1 MAVVTERY
9 KPGIKDMFQ
18 IPIVGGG
25 RINPAGDKVVYSL
38 MYLDNFRD
46 NQVKASIHLFDTQTN
61 KTYPFVTE
69 DVISQVRWVDHQTLA
84 LLKLA
89 GEAGFQI
96 YIFEGLTGTG
106 QQITDHA
113 GGIETF
119 EPFANGFLYTARRI
133 PDNLAIRE
141 GKFGHF
147 KIAGEQE
154 SITELYYADRKKM
167 LDYRRNSGRP
177 HAEGDQHT
185 KPVINLT
192 GSLEKPF
199 QIESVTPSPNGDSV
213 FINCRSNEDEFCRD
227 VTDCFRIEFDPDS
240 IFSNEGSPAL
250 GVRADRLGLP
260 KGAQVKAISPDGAGM
275 LVLYKEGGPGEHIQS
290 DLWLLD
296 LTIPREALETEDLES
311 HLVCLTKSLDQEPLN
326 VSWTKQGIFISYWNK
341 NNCEIARLS
350 IDGEIEV
357 WDTQGLSPEAF
368 FLNEAAQ
375 ISLRAASATRLAEI
389 YYGSPASKGW
399 DLKRITSFNEQYSG
413 WDFGTAETI
422 HWTSK
427 DGTEIEG
434 VLRKP
439 SNFDPGKK
447 YPLIFNV
454 HGGPAAVSPL
464 ILIEN
469 NNRYFYPTV
478 QFLNK
483 DILILEPN
491 YRGSLGRGQEFL
503 ALNFDHLGV
512 GDLWDIESAIDQL
525 VAQGF
530 VDETRI
536 GCMGWSQGGY
546 ISAFAA
552 MHSNRLKAA
561 SAGAALSDW
570 RIYRGGSDE
579 PQAILLSGDPFRN
592 KALFDK
598 SAPISAVQ
606 RAQTPILFQHGEN
619 DPRVP
624 LISAMEMYRAL
635 KASGIQTVLVI
646 FSGQGHGIF
655 KPKECYALMLQN
667 YRWFMHH
674 LMGEEL
680 DLLMDDSDE
689 TERKNP

>member
-1 MAVVTERY
+1 MAVLTERHQ
-9 KPGIKDMFQ
+9 PGIKEMFQ

-25 RINPAGDKVVYSL
+25 RINPTGDKVIYGL
-38 MYLDNFRD
+38 MHVDNFRD
-46 NQVKASIHLFDTQTN
+46 NQVKTAIYLFDAQTN
-61 KTYPFVTE
+61 MTYPFVTE
-69 DVISQVRWVDHQTLA
+69 DIFSQVRWVDHQTLA

-96 YIFEGLTGTG
+96 FLFEGLVGTG
-106 QQITDHA
+106 QQITDHQ

-119 EPFANGFLYTARRI
+119 EPFGNGFLYTARKT
-133 PDNLAIRE
+133 PDEIIDRE
-141 GKFGHF
+141 GRYGKF
-147 KIAGEQE
+147 KIAGEQG
-154 SITELYYADRKKM
+154 SVSALYYVDRGRM
-167 LDYRRNSGRP
+167 LDYRQNSRQSCRESSQL
-177 HAEGDQHT
+177 A
-185 KPVINLT
+185 KPVIELS
-192 GSLEKPF
+192 GLLEKPVE
-199 QIESVTPSPNGDSV
+199 IESVIPSPGGSSV
-213 FINCRSNEDEFCRD
+213 FINCRSNEDEFCRE
-227 VTDCFRIEFDPDS
+227 VTDCFRIEFDPDG
-240 IFSNEGSPAL
+240 IFRGGGNPAL
-250 GVRADRLGLP
+250 GVKSSRLALP
-260 KGAQVKAISPDGAGM
+260 KGAQVRAISPDGTGM
-275 LVLYKEGGPGEHIQS
+275 LVLHKSGGPGGHIQS

-296 LTIPREALETEDLES
+296 LTLPREVLEHEDLKP
-311 HLVCLTKSLDQEPLN
+311 HLACLTKPLDQEPLN
-326 VSWTKQGIFISYWNK
+326 VYWTRQGIFLSYWDK
-341 NNCEIARLS
+341 SSCKIARLS
-350 IDGEIEV
+350 QDGEIEV
-357 WDTQGLSPEAF
+357 WETLGLSAEAF
-368 FLNEAAQ
+368 FLNEDAQ
-375 ISLRAASATRLAEI
+375 ISMRAASATRLAEI
-389 YYGSPASKGW
+389 YYGSPVSKGW
-399 DLKRITSFNEQYSG
+399 DLKRITNFNEQYTD

-439 SNFDPGKK
+439 SNFEPGKK

-464 ILIEN
+464 ILLEN

-503 ALNFDHLGV
+503 ALNFDHLGI

-552 MHSNRLKAA
+552 IHSNRLKAA

-570 RIYRGGSDE
+570 RIYRAGSDE
-579 PQAILLSGDPFRN
+579 PQAILLSGDPFSN
-592 KALFDK
+592 KAWFDQ
-598 SAPISAVQ
+598 SAPISAIHQ
-606 RAQTPILFQHGEN
+606 AQTPILFQHGEK

-635 KASGIQTVLVI
+635 KARGVPTTLVV
-646 FSGQGHGIF
+646 FPGQGHGF
-655 KPKECYALMLQN
+655 LKPRESYALMLQN

-674 LMGEEL
+674 LMGEAL
-680 DLLMDDSDE
+680 DLLMDD
-689 TERKNP
+689 

>member
-1 MAVVTERY
+1 
-9 KPGIKDMFQ
+9 
-18 IPIVGGG
+18 
-25 RINPAGDKVVYSL
+25 
-38 MYLDNFRD
+38 
-46 NQVKASIHLFDTQTN
+46 VKASLHLHDVHTDQ
-61 KTYPFVTE
+61 TYPFAAE
-69 DVISQVRWVDHQTLA
+69 DIVSQVRWVDPQTVA

-96 YIFEGLTGTG
+96 YIFEELAGAG
-106 QQITDHA
+106 QQVTDQP

-133 PDNLAIRE
+133 PDDLAIRE
-141 GKFGHF
+141 DKFGHF
-147 KIAGEQE
+147 RIAGEQE
-154 SITELYYADRKKM
+154 SITELYYADRKKI
-167 LDYRRNSGRP
+167 LDYRRNSGTP
-177 HAEGDQHT
+177 HAKGDPHT

-199 QIESVTPSPNGDSV
+199 QIESIIPSPTGGAV
-213 FINCRSNEDEFCRD
+213 FINCRSNEDEFSRNI
-227 VTDCFRIEFDPDS
+227 TDCFRIEFEPDS
-240 IFSNEGSPAL
+240 IFRNIEDSTLSIRSN
-250 GVRADRLGLP
+250 RLALP
-260 KGAQVKAISPDGAGM
+260 KGAQIKAISPDGAGM
-275 LVLYKEGGPGEHIQS
+275 LVLHKAGGPGPQNQA

-296 LTIPREALETEDLES
+296 LTLPREILENADLGPY
-311 HLVCLTKSLDQEPLN
+311 LKCITKSLDQEPLN
-326 VSWTKQGIFISYWNK
+326 VYWTKQGIFLSYWNK
-341 NNCEIARLS
+341 SRCEIARIS
-350 IDGEIEV
+350 KDGDIEV
-357 WDTQGLSPEAF
+357 WETQGLSPEAF
-368 FLNEAAQ
+368 FLNEDAQ

-413 WDFGTAETI
+413 WDFGTAETVR
-422 HWTSK
+422 WTSK
-427 DGTEIEG
+427 DGTKIEG
-434 VLRKP
+434 ILRKP
-439 SNFDPGKK
+439 SSFDPGKK

-464 ILIEN
+464 ILLEN

-512 GDLWDIESAIDQL
+512 ADLWDIESAIDHL

-570 RIYRGGSDE
+570 RIYRAGSDE
-579 PQAILLSGDPFRN
+579 PQAILLSGDPYSN
-592 KALFDK
+592 KALFEQA
-598 SAPISAVQ
+598 APISAIHQ
-606 RAQTPILFQHGEN
+606 AQTPILFQHGEK

-624 LISAMEMYRAL
+624 LTSAMEMYRAL
-635 KASGIQTVLVI
+635 KARGIETILVI
-646 FSGQGHGIF
+646 FSSQGHGF
-655 KPKECYALMLQN
+655 LKPRESYALMLQN
-667 YRWFMHH
+667 YNWFMHH

-680 DLLMDDSDE
+680 DLLMDDSMGE
-689 TERKNP
+689 HVQS

>member
-1 MAVVTERY
+1 
-9 KPGIKDMFQ
+9 
-18 IPIVGGG
+18 
-25 RINPAGDKVVYSL
+25 
-38 MYLDNFRD
+38 
-46 NQVKASIHLFDTQTN
+46 
-61 KTYPFVTE
+61 
-69 DVISQVRWVDHQTLA
+69 VRWVDHQTLA
-84 LLKLA
+84 LLKRA

-96 YIFEGLTGTG
+96 YLFERLAGTG
-106 QQITDHA
+106 QQITDHP

-119 EPFANGFLYTARRI
+119 EPFGNGFLYTARKT
-133 PDNLAIRE
+133 PDELASRE
-141 GKFGHF
+141 GRYGNF

-154 SITELYYADRKKM
+154 SISALYYVDRERA
-167 LDYRRNSGRP
+167 LDYRRNSGRSRG
-177 HAEGDQHT
+177 EGSRQT
-185 KPVINLT
+185 KPFIEL
-192 GSLEKPF
+192 SRLLEKPVE
-199 QIESVTPSPNGDSV
+199 IESVIPSPGSNSV
-213 FINCRSNEDEFCRD
+213 FLNCRSNEDEFCRE

-240 IFSNEGSPAL
+240 IFRNQGDPAPS
-250 GVRADRLGLP
+250 GRVTRLALP
-260 KGAQVKAISPDGAGM
+260 KGAQVKAISPDGTGM
-275 LVLYKEGGPGEHIQS
+275 LVLHKEGGPGGHIQS
-290 DLWLLD
+290 DLWMLD
-296 LTIPREALETEDLES
+296 LTLPRQILEHADLKS
-311 HLVCLTKSLDQEPLN
+311 YLKCLTKSLDQEPLTAT
-326 VSWTKQGIFISYWNK
+326 WTRQGIFLSYWNK
-341 NNCEIARLS
+341 SRCEIARIS
-350 IDGEIEV
+350 KDGAIEV
-357 WDTQGLSPEAF
+357 WETQDLSPEVF
-368 FLNEAAQ
+368 VLNEDAQ
-375 ISLRAASATRLAEI
+375 ICMRAASATRLAEI

-413 WDFGTAETI
+413 WDFGTAETV

-434 VLRKP
+434 ILRKP
-439 SNFDPGKK
+439 SNFDPGRK
-447 YPLIFNV
+447 YPLVFNI

-464 ILIEN
+464 ILLDN

-503 ALNFDHLGV
+503 ALNFDQLGV
-512 GDLWDIESAIDQL
+512 GDLWDIESAIDHL

-570 RIYRGGSDE
+570 RIYRAGSDE
-579 PQAILLSGDPFRN
+579 PQSILLSGDPFSN
-592 KALFDK
+592 KAWFDR
-598 SAPISAVQ
+598 SAPISAVHQ
-606 RAQTPILFQHGEN
+606 AQTPILFQHGEK

-635 KASGIQTVLVI
+635 KARGVPTTLVV
-646 FSGQGHGIF
+646 FPGQGHGF
-655 KPKECYALMLQN
+655 LKPRECHALMLQN

-674 LMGEEL
+674 LLGEEL

-689 TERKNP
+689 TDQLPVR